1 MSELLT
7 ISRPERTI
15 TVQRGIIS
23 GLRVPKGQVDDWLR
37 LLSGQSFDGSLV
49 FEGQKIDSKSKTAV
63 LKQASMVVN
72 GHDDLFLDLD
82 AIDNIMFAAMLRRQ
96 QISEALVSDTLK
108 QLGFPEA
115 KLRLTTDQLND
126 SERFL
131 VAALK
136 AALSASLIIF
146 KDSELLTAASLTLFQ
161 LLRLFDGKKGLIVV
175 GDDLKVGQV
184 ADVLYEVVDSG
195 AK

>member
-49 FEGQKIDSKSKTAV
+49 FEGQKIDSKSKAAV

-96 QISEALVSDTLK
+96 QISETLVSDALK
-108 QLGFPEA
+108 RLGFPEA

-131 VAALK
+131 VAALR

-146 KDSELLTAASLTLFQ
+146 KDSELLTAASLALFQ
-161 LLRLFDGKKGLIVV
+161 LLRLFDDKKGLIVV

>member
-1 MSELLT
+1 MSTLLM

-15 TVQRGIIS
+15 TVKRGIIS
-23 GLRVPKGQVDDWLR
+23 GLQVPKGQVDDWLR
-37 LLSGQSFDGSLV
+37 LLSGQSIDGSLV
-49 FEGQKIDSKSKTAV
+49 FAGQKIDSKSKTAA

-72 GHDDLFLDLD
+72 GHGDLFLDLD
-82 AIDNIMFAAMLRRQ
+82 AVDNIMFAAMLRHQ
-96 QISEALVSDTLK
+96 KISETLISDALK
-108 QLGFPEA
+108 RLGFPEA
-115 KLRLTTDQLND
+115 KLRSTIDRLND

-131 VAALK
+131 VTALRAALN
-136 AALSASLIIF
+136 ASLIIF

>member
-23 GLRVPKGQVDDWLR
+23 GLRVPKGQVDDWLL

-96 QISEALVSDTLK
+96 QISEALVSDALK